1 MYRQVCTRI
10 RVGVWGTSQAPT
22 PVADRANSSI
32 RLGSYFGRRCHAAPI
47 PSAAPAFVVTARCD
61 DKQIRSTSIA
71 SRLYPTSS
79 GDIHDQAT
87 RVGFKLDQLL
97 SRSPTAGPSVFE
109 RASGM
114 PGISEGT
121 R

>member
-32 RLGSYFGRRCHAAPI
+32 RLGSYLVGDATRLAI

-71 SRLYPTSS
+71 SRLYPTEL
-79 GDIHDQAT
+79 Q
-87 RVGFKLDQLL
+87 R
-97 SRSPTAGPSVFE
+97 PS
-109 RASGM
+109 
-114 PGISEGT
+114 
-121 R
+121 